1 MVVSDLGSTK
11 LSKLKKDL
19 ETQLQQ
25 KNGPHVILRLLP
37 SNGGCVEVFVDVCT
51 ARSSDLAVRVVL
63 KIIADGVTY
72 IKTLSGRD
80 CNSRQDADL
89 IF

>member
-1 MVVSDLGSTK
+1 MVSDLGSIK
-11 LSKLKKDL
+11 LSTVKKDL
-19 ETQLQQ
+19 ETHLQQ

-37 SNGGCVEVFVDVCT
+37 SNGGCVEVFVDVCM
-51 ARSSDLAVRVVL
+51 ARSSDKAIRVVL

-72 IKTLSGRD
+72 FETLSGWD
-80 CNSRQDADL
+80 CNSRQDTDL